1 MEPVT
6 PVTLQ
11 GRHVRLE
18 PLGAAHLD
26 GLQAIIEGPRDT
38 FGLTPVPR
46 NRSELEAYVATA
58 LEEQRRGAALPFA
71 SLDARS
77 GRVLGTTRFG
87 AIEYWAI
94 PPGSDVGRPPGVPHA
109 VEIGWT
115 WLAPDVQRTAAN
127 TEAKRLMLAHAFE
140 RWEVFRVTLKTDAR
154 NARSRAAIERIGA
167 RLDGIIRAHS
177 AAADGGVRDAALYS
191 MLAREWPDARER
203 LDARLARGSAAG
215 AT

>member
-18 PLGAAHLD
+18 PLGPAHLA

-46 NRSELEAYVATA
+46 NRTELEAYVATA
-58 LEEQRRGAALPFA
+58 LDEQQRGTVLPFA
-71 SLDARS
+71 TLDART

-87 AIEYWAI
+87 AIEYWVI
-94 PPGSDVGRPPGVPHA
+94 PPSSDVGRPKGVPHA

-115 WLAPDVQRTAAN
+115 WLAPSVQRTAVN

-140 RWEVFRVTLKTDAR
+140 RWEVHRVTLKTDAR
-154 NARSRAAIERIGA
+154 NVRSRTAIERIGCK
-167 RLDGIIRAHS
+167 LDGVVRAHS
-177 AAADGGVRDAALYS
+177 PSADGGPRDVALFS
-191 MLAREWPDARER
+191 MLAREWPDARAR
-203 LDARLARGSAAG
+203 LDARLARGSAPA

>member
-18 PLGAAHLD
+18 PLGPQHLD

-46 NRSELEAYVATA
+46 SRSELEAYVAAA
-58 LEEQRRGAALPFA
+58 LEDQRRTVALPFA
-71 SLDARS
+71 TVDART
-77 GRVLGTTRFG
+77 GRVVGTTRFG
-87 AIEYWAI
+87 NIEFWLI

-115 WLAPDVQRTAAN
+115 WLAQAAQRTAVN

-140 RWEVFRVTLKTDAR
+140 RWEVFRVSLRTDAR
-154 NARSRAAIERIGA
+154 NVRSRAAIERLGA
-167 RLDGIIRAHS
+167 RLDGLLRAHS
-177 AAADGGVRDAALYS
+177 PAADRGARDAAYYS
-191 MLAREWPDARER
+191 MLASEWPDARAR
-203 LDARLARGSAAG
+203 LDARLARGARP

>member
-18 PLGAAHLD
+18 PLGPAHLA

-46 NRSELEAYVATA
+46 NRTELEAYVATA
-58 LEEQRRGAALPFA
+58 LDEQQRGTVLPFA
-71 SLDARS
+71 TLDART

-87 AIEYWAI
+87 AIEYWVI
-94 PPGSDVGRPPGVPHA
+94 PPSSDVGRPKGVPHA

-115 WLAPDVQRTAAN
+115 WLAPSVQRTAVN

-140 RWEVFRVTLKTDAR
+140 RWEVYRVSLKTDAR
-154 NARSRAAIERIGA
+154 HHPRAFRRRGRRGPRRGHLLDARSRVAGRPGSA
-167 RLDGIIRAHS
+167 RRPARSWKRARRYLRRLS
-177 AAADGGVRDAALYS
+177 ATPQS
-191 MLAREWPDARER
+191 MLEK
-203 LDARLARGSAAG
+203 
-215 AT
+215 

>member
-1 MEPVT
+1 MEPVA

-18 PLGAAHLD
+18 PLGPQHLD

-46 NRSELEAYVATA
+46 SRSELEAYVAAA
-58 LEEQRRGAALPFA
+58 LDDQRRTVALPFA
-71 SLDARS
+71 TVDART
-77 GRVLGTTRFG
+77 GRVVGTTRFG
-87 AIEYWAI
+87 NIEFWLI

-115 WLAPDVQRTAAN
+115 WLAPAAQRTAVN

-140 RWEVFRVTLKTDAR
+140 RWEVFRVSLRTDAR
-154 NARSRAAIERIGA
+154 NVRSRAAIERLGA
-167 RLDGIIRAHS
+167 RLDGLLRAHS
-177 AAADGGVRDAALYS
+177 PAADRGARDAAYYS
-191 MLAREWPDARER
+191 MLASEWPDVRAR
-203 LDARLARGSAAG
+203 LDARLARGARP